1 MYSIL
6 FIPLIE
12 PPWNFRVCKYHD
24 YNLYR
29 LNEIRRICR
38 KLRKWP
44 WRYIRGFLTSARDDF
59 YDQTCTEETC
69 VCRCEEG
76 GIIFSC
82 SAKGVKSNIWRNGI
96 TRDTKSR
103 NNCKRI
109 PSIRSN
115 MYSDLLNGE
124 HFFFFSFLPTRF
136 YCIEISFLEN
146 HVFRVKRTIEI
157 PSKSVDLFP
166 FSLTI
171 PNTSNHIFIAQRLSR
186 SKTHNWTVIPIIILF
201 EKTRCDFR
209 KRSNSIDTCL
219 NFINLSLRIYKT
231 TY

>member
-29 LNEIRRICR
+29 LNEIRRICH

-124 HFFFFSFLPTRF
+124 HFFFFFSFSAYTILSHRNQLPRK
-136 YCIEISFLEN
+136 SW
-146 HVFRVKRTIEI
+146 FRVKRTIEI
-157 PSKSVDLFP
+157 PSKSNRIYSLFR
-166 FSLTI
+166 LRAI
-171 PNTSNHIFIAQRLSR
+171 IFLSR
-186 SKTHNWTVIPIIILF
+186 KDFLDQRRTTEPLFRLLFCSKKLDAIFESEAIRSILV
-201 EKTRCDFR
+201 
-209 KRSNSIDTCL
+209 
-219 NFINLSLRIYKT
+219 
-231 TY
+231 

>member
-76 GIIFSC
+76 EIIFSC

-157 PSKSVDLFP
+157 PSKSNRIYSLFR
-166 FSLTI
+166 LRAI
-171 PNTSNHIFIAQRLSR
+171 IFLSR
-186 SKTHNWTVIPIIILF
+186 KDFLDQRRTTEPLFRLLFCSKKLDAIFESEAIRSILV
-201 EKTRCDFR
+201 
-209 KRSNSIDTCL
+209 
-219 NFINLSLRIYKT
+219 
-231 TY
+231 

>member
-76 GIIFSC
+76 EIIFSC

-157 PSKSVDLFP
+157 PSKSNRIYSLFR
-166 FSLTI
+166 LRAI
-171 PNTSNHIFIAQRLSR
+171 IFLSR
-186 SKTHNWTVIPIIILF
+186 KDFLDQRRTIEPLFRLLFCSKKLDAIFESEAIRSILV
-201 EKTRCDFR
+201 
-209 KRSNSIDTCL
+209 
-219 NFINLSLRIYKT
+219 
-231 TY
+231 